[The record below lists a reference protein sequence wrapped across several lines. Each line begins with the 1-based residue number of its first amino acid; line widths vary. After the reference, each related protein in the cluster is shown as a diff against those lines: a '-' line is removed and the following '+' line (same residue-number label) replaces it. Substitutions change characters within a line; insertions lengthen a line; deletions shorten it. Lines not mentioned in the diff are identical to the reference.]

1 MGNFQSQSEVE
12 NLKKLYSLNKSQLDK
27 LQSEIK
33 RQRIK
38 NDALVAALKN
48 KQRLLHNKVPE
59 ESFDNVSNFL
69 DNVDSSGGQLMAY
82 GDSFEERENHFKQKF
97 LEEQKQREQAFY
109 RQQKARR
116 SKYESELQSF
126 KMSALNA
133 LKIFQLHEDFDNDDL
148 KRAYR
153 KLALKYHP
161 DRPTGNSAKF
171 QVITKAY
178 MSLMED
184 LKMRAPQQS
193 YNEMK
198 ESAKQYMEE
207 QNVVRAMPGS
217 KKFDSKLFN
226 KIYEENKLHRPEDD
240 GYGKWIDD
248 NSLEDKDIEK
258 NEIFGNKFNLNVFNS
273 TFDTSIK
280 RPKNQIVKYKNP
292 QAMDSFD
299 GKSGLLGVDRIDNFG
314 GNGFSDYKE
323 AHTQSRLI
331 DSESLNERKT
341 FKSVE
346 ELETHRK
353 NMVPLTMA
361 ELREIESEKKKKEA
375 DEIKRQE
382 TVTQHDDREFQI
394 YEKMNQRMIQHDFF
408 R

>member
-27 LQSEIK
+27 LQAEIK

-38 NDALVAALKN
+38 NDSLVEALRN
-48 KQRLLHNKVPE
+48 KQKLLHNRVPE

-69 DNVDSSGGQLMAY
+69 DNVDSSGGELMTY

-97 LEEQKQREQAFY
+97 LEEQKQREQSFY
-109 RQQKARR
+109 RQQNARR
-116 SKYESELQSF
+116 SKYEGELQNF

-133 LKIFQLHEDFDNDDL
+133 LKIFQLHDDFDNDDL
-148 KRAYR
+148 KKSYR

-207 QNVVRAMPGS
+207 QNVVRSMPGS

-226 KIYEENKLHRPEDD
+226 KIYQENKLHKPEDD
-240 GYGKWIDD
+240 GYGKWIGD
-248 NSLEDKDIEK
+248 NELEDKDIEK
-258 NEIFGNKFNLNVFNS
+258 NEVFGNKFNLNVFNS

-280 RPKNQIVKYKNP
+280 RPKNQIVEYKNP

-299 GKSGLLGVDRIDNFG
+299 GRSGLLGVDRIDNFG

-323 AHTQSRLI
+323 AHTQGRLV
-331 DSESLNERKT
+331 DSESIDERKT

-346 ELETHRK
+346 ELEKHRK

-361 ELREIESEKKKKEA
+361 ELREIESEKKKNEDA
-375 DEIKRQE
+375 ELKRQE
-382 TVTQHDDREFQI
+382 IVTEHDDREFKV
-394 YEKMNQRMIQHDFF
+394 YDKMNQRMLQHDFF